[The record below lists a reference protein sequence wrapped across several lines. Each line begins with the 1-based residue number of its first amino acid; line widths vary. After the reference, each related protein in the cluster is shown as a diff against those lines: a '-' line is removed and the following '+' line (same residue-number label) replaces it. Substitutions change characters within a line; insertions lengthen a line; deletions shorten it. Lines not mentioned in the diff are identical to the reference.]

1 MKTTIN
7 LIAVALLAT
16 VTMSA
21 QVQKDVQKKT
31 TTKKVRVTDDN
42 QITTKVIED
51 TDAEI
56 DVIEVEG
63 NDELN
68 QQAKVIKKDDKT
80 SAVVAN
86 ENVENSKNKMMV
98 AQKQKAQQME
108 LEQSK
113 KMMMEKAEQER
124 MALEKMKKERMAEL
138 ERRRKELME
147 RPKGMAKLKKDPDGD
162 GIN

>member
-124 MALEKMKKERMAEL
+124 MALEKMKKERMTEL
-138 ERRRKELME
+138 ERRRNELME

>member
-108 LEQSK
+108 LEKSK

-162 GIN
+162 GVN

>member
-86 ENVENSKNKMMV
+86 DNVENSKNKMMV
-98 AQKQKAQQME
+98 AQKQKAKQME
-108 LEQSK
+108 LEKSK

>member
-108 LEQSK
+108 LEKSK

>member
-124 MALEKMKKERMAEL
+124 MALEKM
-138 ERRRKELME
+138 
-147 RPKGMAKLKKDPDGD
+147 
-162 GIN
+162 